1 MQPLE
6 VCSINEGIVRDK
18 VGESKWIEI
27 SEDSFL

>member
-6 VCSINEGIVRDK
+6 VCSINEEIIRIK